1 MVIQIDGAESINKGA
16 QLMLVAVLQEIKG
29 RYPDATVVEYSKSP
43 NEKLLRQ
50 YFCDNY
56 RLARSK
62 FMQKLIT
69 TLHVEKYANFIE
81 LKYWYRFTVFRAR
94 KGVDVMLNIGGF
106 QFGDQWKHNSDNIRL
121 WRRYLSKLKTYGT
134 KIVFMPQAFGPFEK
148 PGSRE
153 ILKVLN
159 TYADLL
165 IARDEQSY
173 RYLADGGIDPSKLAL
188 YPDFTNPVKGVETP
202 QSQQH
207 QGQVCIIPN
216 NKMLKTGVM
225 QEDAYVTTMAKVIKH
240 ITEKGY
246 QTFLLN
252 HAGSGDLALCNKMAA
267 AQNIPVVKGLNAVQT
282 KGVIAAS
289 QMVISS
295 RFHGVANALSS
306 CVPCLAS
313 SWSHKYQ
320 KLLEEFGQGD
330 CLVDLTDMEGTLAKV
345 DRLLDPETNANTRNT
360 LKEKTQHLVA
370 KNQEMWVFVWET
382 IE

>member
-16 QLMLVAVLQEIKG
+16 QLMLVAVLQQIKE

-50 YFCDNY
+50 YFGDNY

-69 TLHVEKYANFIE
+69 TLHLEKYANFIE

-106 QFGDQWKHNSDNIRL
+106 QFGDQWKHNRDNIRL
-121 WRRYLSKLKTYGT
+121 WRRYLSKLKAYGT
-134 KIVFMPQAFGPFEK
+134 KVVFLPQAFGPFEK
-148 PGSRE
+148 TGSQE
-153 ILKVLN
+153 ILKVLD

-173 RYLADGGIDPSKLAL
+173 RYLADGGVDPKRLAL
-188 YPDFTNPVKGVETP
+188 YPDFTNPVKGIETP
-202 QSQQH
+202 QLEQH
-207 QGQVCIIPN
+207 KGKVCVIPN

-225 QEDAYVTTMAKVIKH
+225 QEDAYVAAMSNVIKH
-240 ITEKGY
+240 IAEKGY
-246 QTFLLN
+246 ETFLLN

-267 AQNIPVVKGLNAVQT
+267 AQNIPVVKELDAVHT
-282 KGVIAAS
+282 KGVIAS
-289 QMVISS
+289 SYMVISS

-306 CVPCLAS
+306 GVPCLAS

-330 CLVDLTDMEGTLAKV
+330 CLVDLTDMEGTLAKI
-345 DRLLDPETNANTRNT
+345 DRLLDADINASTRDT
-360 LKEKTQHLVA
+360 LQEKTQLLIA
-370 KNQEMWVFVWET
+370 KNQEMWDFVWNFN
-382 IE
+382 

>member
-16 QLMLVAVLQEIKG
+16 QLMLVTVLQEIKE
-29 RYPDATVVEYSKSP
+29 RFPDATVVEYSKSP

-50 YFCDNY
+50 YFGDNY

-69 TLHVEKYANFIE
+69 TFHVEKYANFIE

-94 KGVDVMLNIGGF
+94 KGVDIVLNIGGF
-106 QFGDQWKHNSDNIRL
+106 QFGDQWKHNHDNIRL
-121 WRRYLSKLKTYGT
+121 WRRYLKKLKAYGT
-134 KIVFMPQAFGPFEK
+134 KTVFLPQAFGPFEK

-153 ILKVLN
+153 ILKVLG

-173 RYLADGGIDPSKLAL
+173 RYLADGGIEPSRLAL

-207 QGQVCIIPN
+207 RGQVCIIPN

-225 QEDAYVTTMAKVIKH
+225 QEEAYVAAMAKVIKH
-240 ITEKGY
+240 ISEKGFDS
-246 QTFLLN
+246 FLLN
-252 HAGSGDLALCNKMAA
+252 HAGSGDLKLCNKMAET
-267 AQNIPVVKGLNAVQT
+267 QHIPVVKGLDAVQT
-282 KGVIAAS
+282 KGVIAS
-289 QMVISS
+289 SYMVISS

-306 CVPCLAS
+306 GVPCLAS

-345 DRLLDPETNANTRNT
+345 DRMLDTKTNADTRNI
-360 LKEKTQHLVA
+360 LKDKTQLLIE
-370 KNQEMWVFVWET
+370 KNQEMWNFVWNQ
-382 IE
+382 

>member
-43 NEKLLRQ
+43 NEKLLQQ

-121 WRRYLSKLKTYGT
+121 WRKYLSKLKAYGT

-225 QEDAYVTTMAKVIKH
+225 QEDAYVTAMAKVIKH

-330 CLVDLTDMEGTLAKV
+330 CLVDLTDIEGTLAKV

-370 KNQEMWVFVWET
+370 KNQEMWDFVWNS
-382 IE
+382 

>member
-16 QLMLVAVLQEIKG
+16 QLMLVAVLQEIKE
-29 RYPDATVVEYSKSP
+29 RFPDATVVEYSKSP

-50 YFCDNY
+50 YFGDNY

-69 TLHVEKYANFIE
+69 TCHLEKYANFIE

-121 WRRYLSKLKTYGT
+121 WRRYLSRLKAYGT

-153 ILKVLN
+153 ILKVLD

-173 RYLADGGIDPSKLAL
+173 RYLADGGIDPGKLAL

-225 QEDAYVTTMAKVIKH
+225 QEDAYVAAMAKVIEH
-240 ITEKGY
+240 ISEKGFE
-246 QTFLLN
+246 TFLLN
-252 HAGSGDLALCNKMAA
+252 HAGSGDLKLCNKMAEG
-267 AQNIPVVKGLNAVQT
+267 QNIPVVKGLNAVQT

-306 CVPCLAS
+306 GVPCLAS

-360 LKEKTQHLVA
+360 LKEKTQLLVA
-370 KNQEMWVFVWET
+370 KNQEMWDFVWET

>member
-50 YFCDNY
+50 YFGDNY

-69 TLHVEKYANFIE
+69 SLHVEKYANFIE

-94 KGVDVMLNIGGF
+94 KGVDVVLNIGGF
-106 QFGDQWKHNSDNIRL
+106 QFGDQWKHNRDNIRL
-121 WRRYLSKLKTYGT
+121 WRRYLSKLKAYGT
-134 KIVFMPQAFGPFEK
+134 KVVFLPQAFGPFEK
-148 PGSRE
+148 AGSQE
-153 ILKVLN
+153 ILKILG

-173 RYLADGGIDPSKLAL
+173 RYLADGGIDQSKLAL

-202 QSQQH
+202 QSLQH

-225 QEDAYVTTMAKVIKH
+225 QEDAYVAAMAKVIKH

-306 CVPCLAS
+306 SVPCLAS

-320 KLLEEFGQGD
+320 KLLEEFGQGN

-360 LKEKTQHLVA
+360 LKEKTQMLVA
-370 KNQEMWVFVWET
+370 KNQEMWNFVWNFN
-382 IE
+382 